1 MAGIRGHRPAAF
13 PRPVLA
19 LLTAAFALG
28 LAIVL
33 AAGHAAAAPLDDW
46 TLRAE
51 LAPVCVMDLDT
62 GPGAG
67 CAADLAAAPAAVPDM
82 LSAVLPGFDAL
93 LPQAIGSATAR
104 FSETVAP
111 IPLPAAGWML
121 IAGLGALGLWGKRR
135 DGRVVPLRATL
146 RASARTDPGLR
157 PGPVR
162 LPGFVPLSDL
172 LLDRSAGGRIPHA
185 FAPGRSS
192 PVRPVGGAGHRYA
205 ATAERAPPA
214 AAAIVDTPV
223 VADSAESGAFLPR
236 LLGPEG
242 LAARLFAVTFPVGKP
257 ANQNRPPQGRPAS
270 AAGGPQGP
278 RPFPWGA
285 PPVPVDRTA
294 DAQSLLIQFVF
305 SGVPTV
311 FITRK
316 CGSLTAAALVAAFG
330 FAAPASAVSLTD
342 LGTPITTSTAGKTVS
357 AGWVFAGTYG
367 GNDCSG
373 AFDPQPNKGFENCEF
388 EGSPVIAKYND
399 GGSTQINSLFAAT
412 FGAGDVTI
420 TKTGDGKSGTWEYD
434 PGPDGGPGITAFV
447 VKGGNYFNLFYTVD
461 FEPFFGGSA
470 VNWFTPKQCGNGPN
484 GPNFCGLSHLTFFDS
499 EGGTPK
505 IPLPAAAWL
514 MLAGIGGLGA
524 VARTATGR
532 RHAA

>member
-1 MAGIRGHRPAAF
+1 MT
-13 PRPVLA
+13 V
-19 LLTAAFALG
+19 AFALC
-28 LAIVL
+28 LALVL

-82 LSAVLPGFDAL
+82 LSAVLPGLDAL
-93 LPQAIGSATAR
+93 LPQAIGSATVR
-104 FSETVAP
+104 FSESVAP

-121 IAGLGALGLWGKRR
+121 LAGLGALGLWGKRR

-146 RASARTDPGLR
+146 RTSARTDLDLR

-162 LPGFVPLSDL
+162 LPGFAPLSDL

-192 PVRPVGGAGHRYA
+192 PLRPVGGAGHRYA

-214 AAAIVDTPV
+214 AAAFVTTPV
-223 VADSAESGAFLPR
+223 DADSAESGVFLPR

-242 LAARLFAVTFPVGKP
+242 PAARLFAVAFPVGSP
-257 ANQNRPPQGRPAS
+257 ANQNGPPTGTKPAS
-270 AAGGPQGP
+270 AADGPQGRRHRTPGRP
-278 RPFPWGA
+278 RIRNRMAAGRSFTQFAFCG
-285 PPVPVDRTA
+285 VPVM
-294 DAQSLLIQFVF
+294 S
-305 SGVPTV
+305 
-311 FITRK
+311 ITMIR
-316 CGSLTAAALVAAFG
+316 GSIAAAALVAAFG
-330 FAAPASAVSLTD
+330 FAAPAAAVSLAD
-342 LGTPITTSTAGKTVS
+342 LGTPVTTDTAGKTVS
-357 AGWVFAGTYG
+357 AGWVFAGTFG

-373 AFDPQPNKGFENCEF
+373 AFDPKPNKGFENCTF

-399 GGSTQINSLFAAT
+399 GGSTEINSLFAAT

-434 PGPDGGPGITAFV
+434 PGADGGPGITAFV

-461 FEPFFGGSA
+461 LQPFFGGAA
-470 VNWFTPKQCGNGPN
+470 VNWFTPKQCGNGPK

-499 EGGTPK
+499 EGGTPQV
-505 IPLPAAAWL
+505 PLPAAAWL

-524 VARTATGR
+524 VARTAAGR
-532 RHAA
+532 RRAA